1 MNTKTTSADYEH
13 ALTVA
18 SALAVDFLDAVDARP
33 VAAAARQLAP
43 FPEGIGTDAALAWL
57 RDHIEPGLSGSTG
70 PRYFGF
76 VTGGATPAAI
86 AGDWLASAYNQNV
99 SHDVGSIAATL
110 ERATA
115 ARFGELFGL
124 DPALQ
129 GHFVSGATAANLV
142 ALATARQALHRRAG
156 FDSATLGLQAAPP
169 IRILGGA
176 PHSSI
181 VKAASILGLGRAA
194 VQSVACLPGRTAVD
208 PDTLAAAL
216 AASDAPT
223 IVVASAGEVNTGD
236 FDDLAALADL
246 CAKHGA
252 WLHVDGAF
260 GLFAAF
266 SGDHRAQL
274 AGIDRADSV
283 TVDLHKWLNV
293 PYDGAIAYTR
303 HLDPQRDV
311 FRASA
316 AYLGDTPDPLH
327 FVPENSRRFRALPA
341 WMALV
346 AYGREGIIEAIERSC
361 AQARALA
368 DGIAAIDGLDLLDPV
383 RLNIVCFAPSTAGAE
398 ARDRLLAW
406 LVADGRLFLTPTL
419 LHGRPALRLAV
430 SNWRTTEADVAV
442 TLQALR
448 EATTAIGE
456 NPSTSVR
463 QA

>member
-1 MNTKTTSADYEH
+1 MTTPADYEH

-18 SALAVDFLDAVDARP
+18 SALATAFLDDVDARR
-33 VAAAARQLAP
+33 VAAAPTPLAS
-43 FPEGIGTDAALAWL
+43 FPEGVGTDAALAWL
-57 RDHIEPGLSGSTG
+57 RDHVEPGLSGSTG

-76 VTGGATPAAI
+76 VTGGASPAAI

-124 DPALQ
+124 DTALQ

-142 ALATARQALHRRAG
+142 ALATARQALHRRSG
-156 FDSATLGLQAAPP
+156 MDTSTLGLHAAPP
-169 IRILGGA
+169 IRIVGGA

-181 VKAASILGLGRAA
+181 AKAASILGLGRAA
-194 VQSVACLPGRTAVD
+194 VHSVACLPGRTAVD
-208 PDTLAAAL
+208 PAALEATL

-236 FDDLAALADL
+236 FDDIAALADL
-246 CAKHGA
+246 CERYGA

-266 SGDHRAQL
+266 SSEHRARL
-274 AGIDRADSV
+274 AGVDRADSV

-293 PYDGAIAYTR
+293 PYDGAMAYTR
-303 HLDPQRDV
+303 HPDVQRDV

-327 FVPENSRRFRALPA
+327 FVPENSRRFRALA
-341 WMALV
+341 ASMALV
-346 AYGREGIIEAIERSC
+346 AYGPGGIAEAIERSC

-368 DGIAAIDGLDLLDPV
+368 EGIAAIDGLDLLDPV
-383 RLNIVCFAPSTAGAE
+383 RLNIVCFAPRDGGAE
-398 ARDRLLAW
+398 TRDRLIAW
-406 LVADGRLFLTPTL
+406 LVADGRIFLTPTV

-430 SNWRTTEADVAV
+430 SNWRTTDADVAI
-442 TLQALR
+442 TLQALS
-448 EATTAIGE
+448 EAMVAL
-456 NPSTSVR
+456 SR
-463 QA
+463 A

>member
-1 MNTKTTSADYEH
+1 MNTTTPTDYEH

-18 SALAVDFLDAVDARP
+18 AALATAFLDGVKQRPAAVSPAP
-33 VAAAARQLAP
+33 LAD

-57 RDHIEPGLSGSTG
+57 RDHVEPGLSGSTG

-99 SHDVGSIAATL
+99 SHDVGSIAAAL

-124 DPALQ
+124 DRSLQ

-156 FDSATLGLQAAPP
+156 LDTATAGLHAAPAV
-169 IRILGGA
+169 RIVGGA

-181 VKAASILGLGRAA
+181 AKAASILGLGRASVNA
-194 VQSVACLPGRTAVD
+194 VACLPGRTAVD
-208 PDTLAAAL
+208 PAAL
-216 AASDAPT
+216 EAFLADSRSPM
-223 IVVASAGEVNTGD
+223 IVIARAGEVNTGD
-236 FDDLAALADL
+236 FDDLTALADL
-246 CAKHGA
+246 CERYGA

-266 SGDHRAQL
+266 SRDHRARL
-274 AGIDRADSV
+274 AGIARADSV

-303 HLDPQRDV
+303 HPDPQRDV

-346 AYGREGIIEAIERSC
+346 AYGSEGIAEAIERSC
-361 AQARALA
+361 EQARSLA
-368 DGIAAIDGLDLLDPV
+368 DGIAGIEGLDLLDPV
-383 RLNIVCFAPSTAGAE
+383 RLNIVCFAPATTGAE

-406 LVADGRLFLTPTL
+406 LVADGRIFLTPTV

-430 SNWRTTEADVAV
+430 SNWRTTENDVEI

-448 EATTAIGE
+448 DAIAA
-456 NPSTSVR
+456 V
-463 QA
+463 A